1 MTATADKTS
10 LKDKHLRNGDYFAII
25 DFFLHSILLKNYA
38 KNGPVG
44 ATQNLKQR
52 MKDLLLSVNVVV
64 KTLNLEI
71 SRCRLADHGKE
82 CYAN

>member
-25 DFFLHSILLKNYA
+25 DFLHSILLTNNA

-44 ATQNLKQR
+44 AT
-52 MKDLLLSVNVVV
+52 
-64 KTLNLEI
+64 
-71 SRCRLADHGKE
+71 
-82 CYAN
+82 